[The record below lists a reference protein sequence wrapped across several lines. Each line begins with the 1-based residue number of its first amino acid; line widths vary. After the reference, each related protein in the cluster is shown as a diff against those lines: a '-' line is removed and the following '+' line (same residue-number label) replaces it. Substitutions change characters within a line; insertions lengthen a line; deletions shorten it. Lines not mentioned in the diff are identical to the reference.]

1 MQQLQSDVISMV
13 QDPRYSFFDFEG
25 EFLKSGFSLLGRD
38 NVSAITIFE
47 MTAQM
52 YPQSAQVWSA
62 LGVGYSKVG
71 DVGKAIGH
79 YEKALGLNPAADLT
93 KHVKSRLEGLRER

>member
-1 MQQLQSDVISMV
+1 M
-13 QDPRYSFFDFEG
+13 
-25 EFLKSGFSLLGRD
+25 KSGFSLLGRD

-62 LGVGYSKVG
+62 LGDGYSKVG